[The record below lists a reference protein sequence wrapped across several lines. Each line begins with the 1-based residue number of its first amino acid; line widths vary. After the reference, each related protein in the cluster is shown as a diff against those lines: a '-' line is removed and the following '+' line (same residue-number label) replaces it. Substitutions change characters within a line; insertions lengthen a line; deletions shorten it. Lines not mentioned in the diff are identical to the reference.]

1 MCDDKIDAWREIIM
15 TSAVTAIALVKILS
29 AKGLVKDDEILKAI
43 EETRKEL
50 AGPPA

>member
-1 MCDDKIDAWREIIM
+1 MSEEKFEAWREIIM
-15 TSAVTAIALVKILS
+15 TSAVTAIALVKVLS

-50 AGPPA
+50 AGPQG

>member
-15 TSAVTAIALVKILS
+15 TSAVTAIALVKVLS

-50 AGPPA
+50 ASPRT